1 VSAKSFL
8 YQHKYQFRLT
18 DMSIMKALVILSVL
32 CACTLV
38 AISELTLSRLV
49 VGASQERIAGVEV
62 GDWVKYGNFHASWS
76 SNDPNAQEPPLDLI
90 KHNNTEWVRNTVQ
103 GILGTQIT
111 FQAVTHW
118 KNGTETTIIA
128 QVDVNSGEGNGT
140 QAFASAN
147 LGPGES
153 VYNSTKYANSCINET
168 LRLVYANALR
178 ETNYLEATTTQV
190 LTSGMMQ
197 TLVLQ
202 VEYFWDKTTGVLSER
217 AGTLINYTGDYH
229 SVAIVQE
236 FLVDTSLWEGNPDT
250 TSPLAKAGPDQTVF
264 VDQTV
269 SFDAGGSSDN
279 KGGWGIAS
287 YEWDFGDGTQ
297 STEMIAVHSFNV
309 PGKYTVTLTV
319 KDWSGNSDEDALT
332 ITVQEASSPPSY
344 TGVIV
349 LIILL
354 AAGLAFWLL
363 KVRR

>member
-1 VSAKSFL
+1 MN
-8 YQHKYQFRLT
+8 T
-18 DMSIMKALVILSVL
+18 MKALVILFVL
-32 CACTLV
+32 HACTLV
-38 AISELTLSRLV
+38 AIPELTLSRLV
-49 VGASQERIAGVEV
+49 VGASQGRTVGVEV

-103 GILGTQIT
+103 SIVGTQIT
-111 FQAVTHW
+111 FQAVTHL
-118 KNGTETTIIA
+118 KNGTETTSIA

-153 VYNSTKYANSCINET
+153 VYNSTEYANSCINET

-190 LTSGMMQ
+190 LTSDVMQ

-217 AGTLINYTGDYH
+217 AGTLMNYTGDYH

-236 FLVDTSLWEGNPDT
+236 FLVDTSLWEGNPDAT
-250 TSPLAKAGPDQTVF
+250 LPLAEAGPDQTVF

-297 STEMIAVHSFNV
+297 GTGRTINHAFSI
-309 PGKYTVTLTV
+309 PGEYIVTLTV
-319 KDWSGNSDEDALT
+319 KDWGDNSDEDTLT
-332 ITVQEASSPPSY
+332 MTVQEASSPLSS
-344 TGVIV
+344 TGLIV
-349 LIILL
+349 LIILFV
-354 AAGLAFWLL
+354 AGLVFWIL